1 MPLTAFAGLV
11 FCIAVL
17 LAGGTIESV
26 TRSLAADAQIPAWI
40 VVLVPAL
47 LAAMFAVVVYQGAG
61 RRRITLGEAS
71 TRAIFVAI
79 LTWLTFSGFITLIW
93 APVEGGWSTFTNVA
107 ALSGVVG
114 GGPLLIA
121 SLLAGAV
128 VGLVVE
134 RRFPLVKL
142 D

>member
-17 LAGGTIESV
+17 LAGGTIEPV

-40 VVLVPAL
+40 VVAVPAL
-47 LAAMFAVVVYQGAG
+47 IAALFAVLVYQGAG
-61 RRRITLGEAS
+61 RRSIRLGESS
-71 TRAIFVAI
+71 TRALFVAI
-79 LTWLTFSGFITLIW
+79 LTWLSFAGFVTLIW

-107 ALSGVVG
+107 ALSGIVG

-121 SLLAGAV
+121 CLLAGAV
-128 VGLVVE
+128 VGLVIE
-134 RRFPLVKL
+134 RRFALVKL